1 MVCKLPR
8 KIVVADV
15 GVPVTVSSSGTN
27 GAADQCYIEYKGTQ
41 YYSKGDTITVKTG
54 DTLTCH
60 AEVMSSSTGSTR
72 ASVYVNG
79 TLVSGGSYASTTY
92 YYVIP
97 NGITSISV
105 EFYCYTYAQKPDSNR
120 SIYITTT

>member
-8 KIVVADV
+8 KIVIADI

-41 YYSKGDTITVKTG
+41 YYSKGDAITVKAG

-60 AEVMSSSTGSTR
+60 AEVLSSSTASTR

-92 YYVIP
+92 HYVIP
-97 NGITSISV
+97 NGITSISI

>member
-8 KIVVADV
+8 KIVIADI

-27 GAADQCYIEYKGTQ
+27 GAAGSCYIEYKGTQ
-41 YYSKGDTITVKTG
+41 YYSKGDAITVKTG
-54 DTLTCH
+54 DTLTCY
-60 AEVMSSSTGSTR
+60 AAVMSSSTGSTL

-79 TLVSGGSYASTTY
+79 TLVSGGSHASTTY
-92 YYVIP
+92 YYVVP

-105 EFYCYTYAQKPDSNR
+105 EFYYYTATQKPNSNR
-120 SIYITTT
+120 SIYITTA